1 MNTTV
6 EVELGSQL
14 VLTSN
19 ITEFNLDIN
28 NITWTKNDD
37 VITNGTNGFSILLM
51 GLDAPPS
58 VIVLVQD
65 SITSPAQDSG
75 LLTLY
80 VSNPAGASTSSFNV
94 TVTG

>member
-1 MNTTV
+1 M
-6 EVELGSQL
+6 EVESGTPL

-28 NITWTKNDD
+28 NVTWTKNDD
-37 VITNGTNGFSILLM
+37 VIRNGTSGFSILLM
-51 GLDAPPS
+51 ELDAPHS

-65 SITSPAQDSG
+65 NITSPAQDSG
-75 LLTLY
+75 LFTLY